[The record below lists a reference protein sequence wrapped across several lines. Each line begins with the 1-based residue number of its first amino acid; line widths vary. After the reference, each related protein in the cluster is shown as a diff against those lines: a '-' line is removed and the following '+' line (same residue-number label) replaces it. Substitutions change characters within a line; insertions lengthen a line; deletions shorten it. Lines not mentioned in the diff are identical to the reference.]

1 MRPVFLFNSPERIPI
16 KLKIVSNE
24 VVLYEDFEYADA
36 ILIILEGYKENIKIG
51 YEFLKNELKRNPYN
65 LISHEFKMRLDDLVQ
80 RNIIKGYY
88 WNDCILESM

>member
-36 ILIILEGYKENIKIG
+36 ILIELEGYKENIKIG